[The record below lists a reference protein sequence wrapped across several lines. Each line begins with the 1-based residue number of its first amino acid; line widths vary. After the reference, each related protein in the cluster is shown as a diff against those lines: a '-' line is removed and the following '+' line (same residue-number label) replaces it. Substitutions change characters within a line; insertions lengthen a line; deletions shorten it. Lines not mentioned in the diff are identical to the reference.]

1 MCGFGGCNARVYDP
15 RVATCHVSH
24 LGHVHQVV
32 GHGELVQ
39 GVAQDAVDPVCAQL
53 NFGATLATKKVLF
66 RYYFINGDLDT
77 C

>member
-1 MCGFGGCNARVYDP
+1 MCGLGGCNARVYDP
-15 RVATCHVSH
+15 RVATCRVSH

-53 NFGATLATKKVLF
+53 NFGATLATKKIIF
-66 RYYFINGDLDT
+66 RYFINGDLDT

>member
-15 RVATCHVSH
+15 RVATCRVSH

-39 GVAQDAVDPVCAQL
+39 GVAQDAVDPVCPEL

-66 RYYFINGDLDT
+66 RYFNSGGLDT